1 MTEMMEWMSN
11 FDEEIGRWIEEIDF
25 RDIMAGA
32 QQTETQHADALAAP
46 PIEEA
51 IQEAGAQ
58 QPPHTEAEMD
68 YALRAISLVQQA
80 LPLMNEAFRVKVDAQ
95 DKVIAHLKQAVARLE
110 AERDARPT
118 SPRVVI
124 DNRGRD
130 TATRVSQRPR
140 APRKKGTESQEEARR
155 AHRALNAKKWRAK
168 RREKERQ
175 KEAGDARK
183 RGLRRSDR
191 TLIVL
196 DD

>member
-25 RDIMAGA
+25 GDIMAGA
-32 QQTETQHADALAAP
+32 QQTEIQHTDALAAP
-46 PIEEA
+46 PTEEA
-51 IQEAGAQ
+51 IPKTGEQ

-80 LPLMNEAFRVKVDAQ
+80 LPLMNEAFRVKTEAQ
-95 DKVIAHLKQAVARLE
+95 DKEIAQLKQAVARLE
-110 AERDARPT
+110 AERNARPT

-130 TATRVSQRPR
+130 TATRAKRPR
-140 APRKKGTESQEEARR
+140 AQRKKGTESQEEARR

-168 RREKERQ
+168 RKEEERQ

>member
-1 MTEMMEWMSN
+1 MTETMEWMSN

-25 RDIMAGA
+25 GDIMAGA
-32 QQTETQHADALAAP
+32 QQTEIQHTDALAAP
-46 PIEEA
+46 PTEEA
-51 IQEAGAQ
+51 IQKTGEQ
-58 QPPHTEAEMD
+58 QPPHTEEEMD

-80 LPLMNEAFRVKVDAQ
+80 LPLINEAFRVKTEAQ
-95 DKVIAHLKQAVARLE
+95 DKEIAQLKQAVARLE
-110 AERDARPT
+110 AERNARPT

-130 TATRVSQRPR
+130 TATRASKRPR
-140 APRKKGTESQEEARR
+140 AQRKKGTESQEEARR
-155 AHRALNAKKWRAK
+155 AHRALNAKKWRA
-168 RREKERQ
+168 RRKEEERQ